1 MKIDG
6 IPWRK
11 IIVYAIYILLI
22 PSIQVTL
29 SSRLTLWGQTAD
41 LMLVFAVLTG
51 FVYGFREGLIAGI
64 LMGLMRDV
72 LAAPVIAGPKGT
84 LSVAFGIGMLVLFL
98 GGAFG
103 AVFFE
108 GRTNRNLLLGIL
120 AVSCYTVIYKVSGN
134 VAGAL
139 WSSLIS
145 GTGGSRGIWTVI
157 RTSVLPSVLMNAI
170 AAVIIFILINFMGPA
185 PYRGKRRKDRNNK
198 ELTYGESGNW
208 LTI

>member
-11 IIVYAIYILLI
+11 IIVYTIYILLI

-41 LMLVFAVLTG
+41 IMLVFAVLTG
-51 FVYGFREGLIAGI
+51 FIYGFREGLIVGI

-72 LAAPVIAGPKGT
+72 LAAPVVAGPGGT

-98 GGAFG
+98 AGAFG

-120 AVSCYTVIYKVSGN
+120 AVVCYTVIYKVSGN
-134 VAGAL
+134 VISSL
-139 WSSLIS
+139 WSSIIS
-145 GTGGSRGIWTVI
+145 GTGGARGILAII
-157 RTSVLPSVLMNAI
+157 RTSILPSVLMNA
-170 AAVIIFILINFMGPA
+170 AASVVIFMLLNFLGPA

>member
-1 MKIDG
+1 MRLDD

-29 SSRLTLWGQTAD
+29 SSRLSLFGQTAD
-41 LMLVFAVLTG
+41 LMLVFAVMTG
-51 FVYGFREGLIAGI
+51 FLYGFREGLIIGF
-64 LMGLMRDV
+64 LTGLMRDV
-72 LAAPVIAGPKGT
+72 LAAPVIMGPNGT
-84 LSVAFGIGMLVLFL
+84 LSVAFGIGILVLFL

-108 GRTNRNLLLGIL
+108 GRTNRNLPLGVL
-120 AVSCYTVIYKVSGN
+120 AVVCYTVIYKTAGN
-134 VAGAL
+134 LIVAL
-139 WSSLIS
+139 WGSLIA
-145 GTGGSRGIWTVI
+145 GSKGNPGVWTVI
-157 RTSVLPSVLMNAI
+157 KTSILPSILVNAA
-170 AAVIIFILINFMGPA
+170 AAVIIFILLNFLGPA
-185 PYRGKRRKDRNNK
+185 PYRGKKNKDKNNK